1 MTTSLKIH
9 LICSHI
15 SPAGFP
21 AFTPIKLVG
30 ENKKIGEYLK
40 KDLEITEEIYKRAK
54 SLRITEIQRW

>member
-1 MTTSLKIH
+1 MGLKAMEGMDGSKVAEA
-9 LICSHI
+9 C
-15 SPAGFP
+15 A
-21 AFTPIKLVG
+21 KG